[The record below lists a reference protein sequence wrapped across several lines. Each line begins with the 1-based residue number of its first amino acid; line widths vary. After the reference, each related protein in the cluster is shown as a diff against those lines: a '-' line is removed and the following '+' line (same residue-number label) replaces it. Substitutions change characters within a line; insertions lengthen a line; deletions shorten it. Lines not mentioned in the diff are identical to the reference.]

1 MSSADYWKKREQE
14 AKKATIRDEEEYR
27 KRIETIY
34 KQTYEA
40 VERQI
45 NDWYARYASKNGLS
59 MSEARMRVKKLDME
73 RYERLAAKYV
83 ATHDFSD
90 QANEE
95 MEIYNLTMRINRLE
109 LLKAQINLEL
119 LAGYDDLDK
128 ELEREFIEQAM
139 KEDRR
144 LAGILG
150 DSVIGNQRY
159 AKQIVNASFWN
170 ATYSER
176 IWGNNMPRLRSSIE
190 TQLRNGII
198 QGIHS
203 TELAR
208 NLRKSFDVSIRDS
221 ERLMIT
227 EVRRIQTEI
236 QKDSFDRNGFREYRF
251 ISAGDGKVCPECERL
266 HGQHFKV
273 SEMQPGENAPPMHPV
288 CRCSTAAWMDGE
300 KYKRWLDA
308 LERGEDVRWKEFE
321 PGRETPQA
329 PGGLKLTEQQ
339 KLRGKM
345 ERNRGKDKEQYQRY
359 RKVLGDMVPDSL
371 DSFQK
376 MKYNNT
382 SKWNSM
388 KHNYRIVNSYEVNAG
403 SMTPGEILQLDELAF
418 TTKRQLFTGKAKNKA
433 NIAVMQIDGKV
444 VFGNS
449 QVNYATD
456 PYYTNFQ
463 GDKSQIALKVEPPRF
478 KTVPVG
484 RCQRPADQDSEAKL
498 FEYASV
504 IADDGQKHNLYML
517 SERCMCKSCRG
528 VLKQFEQAYPNV
540 ELKIV
545 SGREDRVPQ
554 NKNNPWKYRK

>member
-1 MSSADYWKKREQE
+1 MSSGDYWKKREQE
-14 AKKATIRDEEEYR
+14 AKKATIRDEEGYR

-198 QGIHS
+198 QGIHP

-208 NLRKSFDVSIRDS
+208 KLRQSFDVSARDS

-236 QKDSFDRNGFREYRF
+236 QKDSFDRNGFKEYRF

-288 CRCSTAAWMDGE
+288 CRCSTAAYMDGD

-321 PGRETPQA
+321 KEGAEYFRNNLPKNYSDLRNISGSISEEELNKFISYATEKGIRIGADEKSRGNFDQYCGEPSVLYEMVDGLTKSIRFA
-329 PGGLKLTEQQ
+329 KSMGLKVPEYIILNYDNVLGYQKDNSKIDIDAFASIKGKTITLNKFMFDDSAYLKQQ
-339 KLRGKM
+339 YNDALGEAMFPRGTSYKNIANHEFGHILDKYNPGLRKKII
-345 ERNRGKDKEQYQRY
+345 NRLRVLAEHDSIVLEQYVMENISIY
-359 RKVLGDMVPDSL
+359 AADSNKFGDRDYHELISEIE
-371 DSFQK
+371 
-376 MKYNNT
+376 
-382 SKWNSM
+382 SM
-388 KHNYRIVNSYEVNAG
+388 RNG
-403 SMTPGEILQLDELAF
+403 SESTFAIKL
-418 TTKRQLFTGKAKNKA
+418 
-433 NIAVMQIDGKV
+433 
-444 VFGNS
+444 
-449 QVNYATD
+449 
-456 PYYTNFQ
+456 
-463 GDKSQIALKVEPPRF
+463 LK
-478 KTVPVG
+478 G
-484 RCQRPADQDSEAKL
+484 SD
-498 FEYASV
+498 
-504 IADDGQKHNLYML
+504 
-517 SERCMCKSCRG
+517 
-528 VLKQFEQAYPNV
+528 
-540 ELKIV
+540 
-545 SGREDRVPQ
+545 
-554 NKNNPWKYRK
+554 

>member
-1 MSSADYWKKREQE
+1 MSSGDYWKKREQE
-14 AKKATIRDEEEYR
+14 AKKETIRDEEEYR

-73 RYERLAAKYV
+73 RYERIAAKYV

-150 DSVIGNQRY
+150 DSVIGNQKY
-159 AKQIVNASFWN
+159 AKHIVNASFWN

-198 QGIHS
+198 QGIHP

-208 NLRKSFDVSIRDS
+208 KLRQSFDVSVRDS

-236 QKDSFDRNGFREYRF
+236 QKDSFDRNGFKEYRF
-251 ISAGDGKVCPECERL
+251 ISAGDGRVCPECERL
-266 HGQHFKV
+266 HGQHFKI

-321 PGRETPQA
+321 ANEERVYTGIPKSWR
-329 PGGLKLTEQQ
+329 KNEQMSDDIA
-339 KLRGKM
+339 LRGTNPKFTHNLPRYLAGTKEDYTNNCTNCVVAYSQRCKGYDVTARSVGENKKLQNGNM
-345 ERNRGKDKEQYQRY
+345 IFSAWKDREPTKAKGTGFEEISEYLSTCENGALVAITVDMPKTIFNKSQGHAFVAENKRGK
-359 RKVLGDMVPDSL
+359 VLFL
-371 DSFQK
+371 DPQSGK
-376 MKYNNT
+376 IYNNPKKIFET
-382 SKWNSM
+382 
-388 KHNYRIVNSYEVNAG
+388 VA
-403 SMTPGEILQLDELAF
+403 LDGTMYMRVDDLELS
-418 TTKRQLFTGKAKNKA
+418 
-433 NIAVMQIDGKV
+433 D
-444 VFGNS
+444 
-449 QVNYATD
+449 
-456 PYYTNFQ
+456 
-463 GDKSQIALKVEPPRF
+463 
-478 KTVPVG
+478 
-484 RCQRPADQDSEAKL
+484 
-498 FEYASV
+498 
-504 IADDGQKHNLYML
+504 
-517 SERCMCKSCRG
+517 RG
-528 VLKQFEQAYPNV
+528 VTACRAV
-540 ELKIV
+540 
-545 SGREDRVPQ
+545 
-554 NKNNPWKYRK
+554 

>member
-236 QKDSFDRNGFREYRF
+236 QKDSFDRNGFKEYRF
-251 ISAGDGKVCPECERL
+251 ISAGDGRVCPECERL

-273 SEMQPGENAPPMHPV
+273 GEMQPGENAPPMHPL
-288 CRCSTAAWMDGE
+288 CRCSTAAYMDGD

-308 LERGEDVRWKEFE
+308 LERGEDVRWKDFE
-321 PGRETPQA
+321 AAPKDIESYGDNSKTDIDYASAYTFAEGETKLVNKLLSGKPSQICDAVEEILNKDKYSLPDSHWSKRTYIGRMDDMKGILGRKEYNCDITIREDQLYNVKTYIHENLHARSISRYDRKHRKDVYEIYKRIEEGTVEYLSQEICKKSNLPYSVSYSKRVDALRELRELIA
-329 PGGLKLTEQQ
+329 PDMNDYDFAKKLIEIPTAKRYNYLE
-339 KLRGKM
+339 GKTKRVK
-345 ERNRGKDKEQYQRY
+345 EKSSEEIRNRIKK
-359 RKVLGDMVPDSL
+359 
-371 DSFQK
+371 
-376 MKYNNT
+376 N
-382 SKWNSM
+382 
-388 KHNYRIVNSYEVNAG
+388 
-403 SMTPGEILQLDELAF
+403 
-418 TTKRQLFTGKAKNKA
+418 LFALRP
-433 NIAVMQIDGKV
+433 IDG
-444 VFGNS
+444 
-449 QVNYATD
+449 
-456 PYYTNFQ
+456 
-463 GDKSQIALKVEPPRF
+463 R
-478 KTVPVG
+478 
-484 RCQRPADQDSEAKL
+484 
-498 FEYASV
+498 
-504 IADDGQKHNLYML
+504 
-517 SERCMCKSCRG
+517 
-528 VLKQFEQAYPNV
+528 
-540 ELKIV
+540 
-545 SGREDRVPQ
+545 
-554 NKNNPWKYRK
+554 

>member
-1 MSSADYWKKREQE
+1 MSSGDYWKKREQE

-159 AKQIVNASFWN
+159 AKHIVNASFWN

-198 QGIHS
+198 QGIHP

-208 NLRKSFDVSIRDS
+208 KLRQSFDVSVRDS

-236 QKDSFDRNGFREYRF
+236 QKDSFDRNGFKEYRF
-251 ISAGDGKVCPECERL
+251 ISAGDGRVCPECERL

-308 LERGEDVRWKEFE
+308 LERGEDVRWNEFE
-321 PGRETPQA
+321 ANRPTQMSAANDSSEDIIQWPA
-329 PGGLKLTEQQ
+329 PGEKITDKAFKEIRKYANEKGVQTAGVKKSDLDLELVRDAIDRVSEVLDKYSIREKLDHPFIMDFSHS
-339 KLRGKM
+339 LRSADFAESYPGT
-345 ERNRGKDKEQYQRY
+345 NHIIYFNKDAY
-359 RKVLGDMVPDSL
+359 RSL
-371 DSFQK
+371 DALENEYK
-376 MKYNNT
+376 KREEKYFFVKGTDYRAIPYHEMGHIIADVFNIDAMSIAKKLINAENEDDFINT
-382 SKWNSM
+382 LKSKLS
-388 KHNYRIVNSYEVNAG
+388 I
-403 SMTPGEILQLDELAF
+403 
-418 TTKRQLFTGKAKNKA
+418 
-433 NIAVMQIDGKV
+433 
-444 VFGNS
+444 
-449 QVNYATD
+449 YATKEG
-456 PYYTNFQ
+456 
-463 GDKSQIALKVEPPRF
+463 GDEIIAECYSAV
-478 KTVPVG
+478 
-484 RCQRPADQDSEAKL
+484 
-498 FEYASV
+498 
-504 IADDGQKHNLYML
+504 L
-517 SERCMCKSCRG
+517 SG
-528 VLKQFEQAYPNV
+528 VNNAFALQFIE
-540 ELKIV
+540 ECDKIILEK
-545 SGREDRVPQ
+545 R
-554 NKNNPWKYRK
+554 

>member
-14 AKKATIRDEEEYR
+14 AKRDTIRDEEEYR

-59 MSEARMRVKKLDME
+59 MPEARMRVKKLDME

-150 DSVIGNQRY
+150 DSVIGNQKY

-198 QGIHS
+198 QGIHP

-208 NLRKSFDVSIRDS
+208 KLRQSFDVSVRDS

-236 QKDSFDRNGFREYRF
+236 QKDSFDRNGFKEYRF
-251 ISAGDGKVCPECERL
+251 ISAGDGRVCPECERL
-266 HGQHFKV
+266 HGQHFKI

-288 CRCSTAAWMDGE
+288 CRCSAAAWMDGE

-308 LERGEDVRWKEFE
+308 LERGEDVRWKDFDEWDNSHSRKMGSGKKELKEHIDWQE
-321 PGRETPQA
+321 PSGNKISNEDFKRIRKYANDRGIAIAGVKGSYLDLELVQDAIDKVDEVLNKYGMRERFDRTFTMDFSHSLKSTDFA
-329 PGGLKLTEQQ
+329 TSYPGTNYIVYFNKDAY
-339 KLRGKM
+339 
-345 ERNRGKDKEQYQRY
+345 RNREVLQAEYKELEKNKFFVRGTDYKSIPYHEMGHIIADVFNINPLEVALRLTGAENE
-359 RKVLGDMVPDSL
+359 KVLREEL
-371 DSFQK
+371 K
-376 MKYNNT
+376 
-382 SKWNSM
+382 SKLS
-388 KHNYRIVNSYEVNAG
+388 
-403 SMTPGEILQLDELAF
+403 
-418 TTKRQLFTGKAKNKA
+418 
-433 NIAVMQIDGKV
+433 
-444 VFGNS
+444 
-449 QVNYATD
+449 
-456 PYYTNFQ
+456 
-463 GDKSQIALKVEPPRF
+463 
-478 KTVPVG
+478 
-484 RCQRPADQDSEAKL
+484 
-498 FEYASV
+498 EYASKIGGDEI
-504 IADDGQKHNLYML
+504 IAECYSAVL
-517 SERCMCKSCRG
+517 SGIDNEFA
-528 VLKQFEQAYPNV
+528 LKFVKECD
-540 ELKIV
+540 KIILEK
-545 SGREDRVPQ
+545 R
-554 NKNNPWKYRK
+554 

>member
-236 QKDSFDRNGFREYRF
+236 QKDSFDRNGFKEYRF
-251 ISAGDGKVCPECERL
+251 ISAGDGRVCPECERL

-300 KYKRWLDA
+300 KYKRWLEA
-308 LERGEDVRWKEFE
+308 LERGEDVRWKDFE
-321 PGRETPQA
+321 IDNRRGQINSERTAHKHPISQGIIRSTVNPMIKSDGTVKPTDVMRPHNIFKNLEGSSVGRTTLNYLNRNQVNVKIYYNVDNPYGDSGVYDPVSDEIIVYGDITKTIHETACTIIHETAHRILGCSQTRSEEVICFMEEA
-329 PGGLKLTEQQ
+329 KHIKGKLT
-339 KLRGKM
+339 M
-345 ERNRGKDKEQYQRY
+345 D
-359 RKVLGDMVPDSL
+359 D
-371 DSFQK
+371 
-376 MKYNNT
+376 
-382 SKWNSM
+382 
-388 KHNYRIVNSYEVNAG
+388 VNA
-403 SMTPGEILQLDELAF
+403 IV
-418 TTKRQLFTGKAKNKA
+418 KA
-433 NIAVMQIDGKV
+433 
-444 VFGNS
+444 
-449 QVNYATD
+449 VN
-456 PYYTNFQ
+456 
-463 GDKSQIALKVEPPRF
+463 
-478 KTVPVG
+478 
-484 RCQRPADQDSEAKL
+484 DSERYQSL
-498 FEYASV
+498 PW
-504 IADDGQKHNLYML
+504 
-517 SERCMCKSCRG
+517 G
-528 VLKQFEQAYPNV
+528 VFNV
-540 ELKIV
+540 WDE
-545 SGREDRVPQ
+545 
-554 NKNNPWKYRK
+554 KYLE

>member
-150 DSVIGNQRY
+150 DSVIGNQKY

-251 ISAGDGKVCPECERL
+251 ISAGDGRVCPECERL

-300 KYKRWLDA
+300 KYKRWLEA
-308 LERGEDVRWKEFE
+308 LERGEDVRWDEFE
-321 PGRETPQA
+321 AGEDNDIP
-329 PGGLKLTEQQ
+329 L
-339 KLRGKM
+339 
-345 ERNRGKDKEQYQRY
+345 Y
-359 RKVLGDMVPDSL
+359 RKGYSHRKKASDGHSIIDKALYNKLVKPAKRAGADIRRPTPEIKARMDKMDASAVTYGD
-371 DSFQK
+371 
-376 MKYNNT
+376 
-382 SKWNSM
+382 
-388 KHNYRIVNSYEVNAG
+388 
-403 SMTPGEILQLDELAF
+403 
-418 TTKRQLFTGKAKNKA
+418 
-433 NIAVMQIDGKV
+433 
-444 VFGNS
+444 
-449 QVNYATD
+449 
-456 PYYTNFQ
+456 
-463 GDKSQIALKVEPPRF
+463 
-478 KTVPVG
+478 
-484 RCQRPADQDSEAKL
+484 
-498 FEYASV
+498 V
-504 IADDGQKHNLYML
+504 IY
-517 SERCMCKSCRG
+517 
-528 VLKQFEQAYPNV
+528 F
-540 ELKIV
+540 
-545 SGREDRVPQ
+545 REDATVSDVLEEIHHFYQ
-554 NKNNPWKYRK
+554 NKRGLNAQYNFRQRSILNEIDAKEYLLRVAEKYHIPEDEIELTKKQLVSYTKEKEMLKERGEWDE

>member
-236 QKDSFDRNGFREYRF
+236 QKDSFDRNGFKEYRF

-308 LERGEDVRWKEFE
+308 LERGEDVRWNEFE
-321 PGRETPQA
+321 AGEDNDIP
-329 PGGLKLTEQQ
+329 L
-339 KLRGKM
+339 
-345 ERNRGKDKEQYQRY
+345 Y
-359 RKVLGDMVPDSL
+359 RKGYSHRKKASDGHSIIDKALYNKLVKPAKRAGADIRRPTPEIKARMDKMDASAVTYGD
-371 DSFQK
+371 
-376 MKYNNT
+376 
-382 SKWNSM
+382 
-388 KHNYRIVNSYEVNAG
+388 
-403 SMTPGEILQLDELAF
+403 
-418 TTKRQLFTGKAKNKA
+418 
-433 NIAVMQIDGKV
+433 
-444 VFGNS
+444 
-449 QVNYATD
+449 
-456 PYYTNFQ
+456 
-463 GDKSQIALKVEPPRF
+463 
-478 KTVPVG
+478 
-484 RCQRPADQDSEAKL
+484 
-498 FEYASV
+498 V
-504 IADDGQKHNLYML
+504 IY
-517 SERCMCKSCRG
+517 
-528 VLKQFEQAYPNV
+528 F
-540 ELKIV
+540 
-545 SGREDRVPQ
+545 REDATVSDVLEEIHHFYQ
-554 NKNNPWKYRK
+554 NKRGLNAQYNFRQRSILNEIDAKEYLLRVAEKYHIPEDEIELTKKQLVSYTKEKEMLKERGEWDE

>member
-236 QKDSFDRNGFREYRF
+236 QKDSFERNGFKEYRF

-321 PGRETPQA
+321 AEPDKQDFMSRREDIGDWPPPGE
-329 PGGLKLTEQQ
+329 KISE
-339 KLRGKM
+339 
-345 ERNRGKDKEQYQRY
+345 KELQELIDY
-359 RKVLGDMVPDSL
+359 GA
-371 DSFQK
+371 
-376 MKYNNT
+376 
-382 SKWNSM
+382 
-388 KHNYRIVNSYEVNAG
+388 NYRIDVKSFENYDGDIELIKNFIDGIVEVAG
-403 SMTPGEILQLDELAF
+403 DYPEILNGKRNLQIRCSYQMAAADYAETTTNCIVINGNAYRNREALRLDYEKQQEGEDPF
-418 TTKRQLFTGKAKNKA
+418 FVKGTTYE
-433 NIAVMQIDGKV
+433 NISHHESGHLIVQ
-444 VFGNS
+444 VFGLSPKKIIGN
-449 QVNYATD
+449 
-456 PYYTNFQ
+456 
-463 GDKSQIALKVEPPRF
+463 
-478 KTVPVG
+478 
-484 RCQRPADQDSEAKL
+484 ADQSLISDYARKSNKEAIAES
-498 FEYASV
+498 FSAHYAGVKNETASHV
-504 IADDGQKHNLYML
+504 KQNCDIMIAERRRQK
-517 SERCMCKSCRG
+517 
-528 VLKQFEQAYPNV
+528 
-540 ELKIV
+540 
-545 SGREDRVPQ
+545 
-554 NKNNPWKYRK
+554 

>member
-236 QKDSFDRNGFREYRF
+236 QKDSFDRNGFKEYRF

-308 LERGEDVRWKEFE
+308 LERGEDVRWRDFEAEQTNLHEKKRRYEPLSRIYVNSEDQLYANLKKVKPYKDYEDFSVHGVPEESKIEFVTNNGVSTKYSAKEFADTL
-321 PGRETPQA
+321 REDPSYK
-329 PGGLKLTEQQ
+329 GG
-339 KLRGKM
+339 
-345 ERNRGKDKEQYQRY
+345 
-359 RKVLGDMVPDSL
+359 KVRLLSCG
-371 DSFQK
+371 
-376 MKYNNT
+376 
-382 SKWNSM
+382 
-388 KHNYRIVNSYEVNAG
+388 AG
-403 SMTPGEILQLDELAF
+403 SKVSDFAKDLAIELGQEVLAPTETLWVGENGELFISDNEILADMWY
-418 TTKRQLFTGKAKNKA
+418 N
-433 NIAVMQIDGKV
+433 DGKID
-444 VFGNS
+444 NTIR
-449 QVNYATD
+449 QT
-456 PYYTNFQ
+456 
-463 GDKSQIALKVEPPRF
+463 
-478 KTVPVG
+478 G
-484 RCQRPADQDSEAKL
+484 R
-498 FEYASV
+498 
-504 IADDGQKHNLYML
+504 
-517 SERCMCKSCRG
+517 
-528 VLKQFEQAYPNV
+528 
-540 ELKIV
+540 
-545 SGREDRVPQ
+545 
-554 NKNNPWKYRK
+554 WKPFAPK

>member
-27 KRIETIY
+27 KRIEAIY

-251 ISAGDGKVCPECERL
+251 ISAGDGRVCPECERL

-308 LERGEDVRWKEFE
+308 LERGEDVRWDEFE
-321 PGRETPQA
+321 AEENQMIYAGIPKSWKKNEEMTNDVA
-329 PGGLKLTEQQ
+329 LKGTNPRFAHDLPKYLVGTKEDFTNNCTNCVVAYSQRIKGYNVVARSVGENKKLQ
-339 KLRGKM
+339 K
-345 ERNRGKDKEQYQRY
+345 
-359 RKVLGDMVPDSL
+359 
-371 DSFQK
+371 
-376 MKYNNT
+376 
-382 SKWNSM
+382 
-388 KHNYRIVNSYEVNAG
+388 G
-403 SMTPGEILQLDELAF
+403 SM
-418 TTKRQLFTGKAKNKA
+418 LFSAWKDREPIKAKGSGYEEIFDYLCNCDNGALVAITVNMPKTVFYKEEGHA
-433 NIAVMQIDGKV
+433 FAAEKKDGKV
-444 VFGNS
+444 IFL
-449 QVNYATD
+449 D
-456 PYYTNFQ
+456 PQSGRLYNNPKKIFETV
-463 GDKSQIALKVEPPRF
+463 ALE
-478 KTVPVG
+478 KTMYMRV
-484 RCQRPADQDSEAKL
+484 
-498 FEYASV
+498 
-504 IADDGQKHNLYML
+504 DDLEL
-517 SERCMCKSCRG
+517 SDRG
-528 VLKQFEQAYPNV
+528 VTACRAV
-540 ELKIV
+540 
-545 SGREDRVPQ
+545 
-554 NKNNPWKYRK
+554 

>member
-45 NDWYARYASKNGLS
+45 NDWYARYASRNGLS

-159 AKQIVNASFWN
+159 AKQIVNVSFWN

-236 QKDSFDRNGFREYRF
+236 QKDSFDRNGFKEYRF

-321 PGRETPQA
+321 AENISAVSEKERLKRSYPNTVQTKAFDAPGFVEKLKGITGNKSVDKAIYESAIEILDHRKNTYFEDIYFLDAATGDIIHKLTTCNEINGVTYDDETNEA
-329 PGGLKLTEQQ
+329 IKKAHEEGKRIITIHNHPGGLPPSLDDGVSAHDHDYVNGIVIGHNLEVFRYGKTDRSLSPEQCAQ
-339 KLRGKM
+339 IHENLSGSLRF
-345 ERNRGKDKEQYQRY
+345 EIDFDDKEWY
-359 RKVLGDMVPDSL
+359 D
-371 DSFQK
+371 
-376 MKYNNT
+376 
-382 SKWNSM
+382 
-388 KHNYRIVNSYEVNAG
+388 
-403 SMTPGEILQLDELAF
+403 
-418 TTKRQLFTGKAKNKA
+418 
-433 NIAVMQIDGKV
+433 
-444 VFGNS
+444 
-449 QVNYATD
+449 
-456 PYYTNFQ
+456 
-463 GDKSQIALKVEPPRF
+463 
-478 KTVPVG
+478 
-484 RCQRPADQDSEAKL
+484 
-498 FEYASV
+498 
-504 IADDGQKHNLYML
+504 
-517 SERCMCKSCRG
+517 
-528 VLKQFEQAYPNV
+528 VLKKFGMEV
-540 ELKIV
+540 E
-545 SGREDRVPQ
+545 RR
-554 NKNNPWKYRK
+554 

>member
-236 QKDSFDRNGFREYRF
+236 QKDSFDRNGFKEYRF

-308 LERGEDVRWKEFE
+308 LERGEDVRWRDFEADGVPLPTGAPLETYRKKKKNVVNNDLQAVNPGYLKDKARRLNCQRCVPAYELRKREEQLDVIARPASLDDNERLVYDEAMKSMLDVFVGAKQNLRSAGSFDGKDFIEKRMLEFKDGARAQVIVTWKEGTEKYVRNGKVIELPRSHTFVAE
-321 PGRETPQA
+321 NNNGIIRFVDPQN
-329 PGGLKLTEQQ
+329 
-339 KLRGKM
+339 GKEDCSDYFTNVKNGCTM
-345 ERNRGKDKEQYQRY
+345 FVRIDNLPVNEDIIDLFIMNRG
-359 RKVLGDMVPDSL
+359 G
-371 DSFQK
+371 
-376 MKYNNT
+376 
-382 SKWNSM
+382 
-388 KHNYRIVNSYEVNAG
+388 
-403 SMTPGEILQLDELAF
+403 
-418 TTKRQLFTGKAKNKA
+418 
-433 NIAVMQIDGKV
+433 
-444 VFGNS
+444 
-449 QVNYATD
+449 
-456 PYYTNFQ
+456 
-463 GDKSQIALKVEPPRF
+463 
-478 KTVPVG
+478 
-484 RCQRPADQDSEAKL
+484 
-498 FEYASV
+498 
-504 IADDGQKHNLYML
+504 
-517 SERCMCKSCRG
+517 
-528 VLKQFEQAYPNV
+528 
-540 ELKIV
+540 
-545 SGREDRVPQ
+545 
-554 NKNNPWKYRK
+554 

>member
-150 DSVIGNQRY
+150 DSVIGNQKY
-159 AKQIVNASFWN
+159 AKHIVNASFWN

-308 LERGEDVRWKEFE
+308 LERGEDVRWRDFE
-321 PGRETPQA
+321 AVHGENMKQTGGRIT
-329 PGGLKLTEQQ
+329 GG
-339 KLRGKM
+339 
-345 ERNRGKDKEQYQRY
+345 Y
-359 RKVLGDMVPDSL
+359 
-371 DSFQK
+371 
-376 MKYNNT
+376 
-382 SKWNSM
+382 
-388 KHNYRIVNSYEVNAG
+388 HYEVKPEDTERG
-403 SMTPGEILQLDELAF
+403 
-418 TTKRQLFTGKAKNKA
+418 RQAAKA
-433 NIAVMQIDGKV
+433 
-444 VFGNS
+444 
-449 QVNYATD
+449 Y
-456 PYYTNFQ
+456 
-463 GDKSQIALKVEPPRF
+463 ERF
-478 KTVPVG
+478 A
-484 RCQRPADQDSEAKL
+484 REDDSK
-498 FEYASV
+498 V
-504 IADDGQKHNLYML
+504 IADNTGFSVEDIIKVRRHIFFNKHKLYVGYTHFDPDYNMAVAWERLKRGEYLDRDITLLRHELLESELEKKYNIDISEAHARATKTYDWWGQVEKELGEEGEPDGLL
-517 SERCMCKSCRG
+517 
-528 VLKQFEQAYPNV
+528 QAY
-540 ELKIV
+540 
-545 SGREDRVPQ
+545 Q
-554 NKNNPWKYRK
+554 RK

>member
-159 AKQIVNASFWN
+159 AKHIVNASFWN

-176 IWGNNMPRLRSSIE
+176 IWGNNMPRLRSSTE

-236 QKDSFDRNGFREYRF
+236 QKDSFDRNGFKEYRF

-308 LERGEDVRWKEFE
+308 LERGEDVRWNEFE
-321 PGRETPQA
+321 SRVVQTQKKTMAQGDEKNRVRTYGKAPIYDRNEVIDKCESFEDIKALFPEISFFNNFNKIPLEIQKEVAQGFYYMRELFGDKALPWTCGSSKMSDYGKTKMNLRKMTINSSINIEDA
-329 PGGLKLTEQQ
+329 FSTACHECIHVMDYNRGLLSDRIIEKSRKKLGLKNNS
-339 KLRGKM
+339 RKM
-345 ERNRGKDKEQYQRY
+345 
-359 RKVLGDMVPDSL
+359 
-371 DSFQK
+371 
-376 MKYNNT
+376 
-382 SKWNSM
+382 
-388 KHNYRIVNSYEVNAG
+388 
-403 SMTPGEILQLDELAF
+403 DELILDILGW
-418 TTKRQLFTGKAKNKA
+418 QLYN
-433 NIAVMQIDGKV
+433 
-444 VFGNS
+444 
-449 QVNYATD
+449 
-456 PYYTNFQ
+456 
-463 GDKSQIALKVEPPRF
+463 
-478 KTVPVG
+478 
-484 RCQRPADQDSEAKL
+484 
-498 FEYASV
+498 
-504 IADDGQKHNLYML
+504 
-517 SERCMCKSCRG
+517 
-528 VLKQFEQAYPNV
+528 
-540 ELKIV
+540 
-545 SGREDRVPQ
+545 
-554 NKNNPWKYRK
+554 KYRHDNSELTAYAFEEYLFDSDNELVMAIIEQFIGELR

>member
-198 QGIHS
+198 QGIHP

-208 NLRKSFDVSIRDS
+208 KLRQSFDVSARDS

-227 EVRRIQTEI
+227 EVRRIQTEV
-236 QKDSFDRNGFREYRF
+236 QKESFDRNGFKEYRF
-251 ISAGDGKVCPECERL
+251 ISAGDGRVCPECERL

-321 PGRETPQA
+321 SNALQIRSPSSPKSLEKSLLAIREGTAGLTKTREVILSRVPESGSYHRFNKNKISIHDLAYLSAATGHEFSLFRGKNEDILFHGTTYACDIEENIAEELISRGYKWIAHSHIDMGNLTPSIADRET
-329 PGGLKLTEQQ
+329 LRKLNQQ
-339 KLRGKM
+339 KSIIIG
-345 ERNRGKDKEQYQRY
+345 
-359 RKVLGDMVPDSL
+359 P
-371 DSFQK
+371 
-376 MKYNNT
+376 
-382 SKWNSM
+382 
-388 KHNYRIVNSYEVNAG
+388 
-403 SMTPGEILQLDELAF
+403 
-418 TTKRQLFTGKAKNKA
+418 TGKE
-433 NIAVMQIDGKV
+433 IE
-444 VFGNS
+444 
-449 QVNYATD
+449 
-456 PYYTNFQ
+456 YY
-463 GDKSQIALKVEPPRF
+463 
-478 KTVPVG
+478 
-484 RCQRPADQDSEAKL
+484 
-498 FEYASV
+498 
-504 IADDGQKHNLYML
+504 
-517 SERCMCKSCRG
+517 
-528 VLKQFEQAYPNV
+528 
-540 ELKIV
+540 
-545 SGREDRVPQ
+545 Q
-554 NKNNPWKYRK
+554 NEFS